1 MRLRYFYLGKMSYKK
16 RLLSIILIIF
26 TLVFMGCNSPQ
37 ITTPDILLSDNSIFE
52 ITFAEKKMLP
62 GVSILVYGH
71 QECQES
77 NLIGKPLTTDSTGEA
92 TMSLPSGEYWFIAT
106 LSGYL
111 SYQGAFKIENG
122 NIKVSFWLEAI
133 DEQGSVPG
141 FDYII
146 IYSDPHNSSNHQ

>member
-1 MRLRYFYLGKMSYKK
+1 MSYKK

-77 NLIGKPLTTDSTGEA
+77 NLIGEPLTTDSTGVVIYHIRVPLKLR
-92 TMSLPSGEYWFIAT
+92 M
-106 LSGYL
+106 
-111 SYQGAFKIENG
+111 
-122 NIKVSFWLEAI
+122 AI
-133 DEQGSVPG
+133 
-141 FDYII
+141 
-146 IYSDPHNSSNHQ
+146 